1 MQPFIKMK
9 NRFIA
14 LTISL
19 LACSAS
25 FAQGIINSEMTTME
39 LFLRENVLHE
49 DVEMVARF
57 VPGPENGKASY
68 YADKYQGLKTASGER
83 FDTAAMTCAHR
94 NYAFGSML
102 KVTRLDNQKSVIVRV
117 NDRGPFVAERIIDLS
132 KKPARQLGLLRAGM
146 AEVLV
151 EPLPDNVPPTTTVT
165 PPITTTNPVTP
176 PLSSTNP
183 ITEVP
188 ALGKGFFAIADDKPT
203 SEGFGVQTGSYT
215 DAKTLFFHIDNL
227 KQKGISPLMIHSGI
241 ANNQP
246 IFRLIVGPFKSK
258 KDTNKAMSAL
268 QKEGLAGFV
277 VDMKGMK

>member
-1 MQPFIKMK
+1 MK
-9 NRFIA
+9 KRCIA
-14 LTISL
+14 LSISL
-19 LACSAS
+19 LTFSAS

-57 VPGPENGKASY
+57 IPGPENGKASY
-68 YADKYQGLKTASGER
+68 YADRYHGLKTASGER

-102 KVTRLDNQKSVIVRV
+102 KVTRLDNQRSVIVRV

-132 KKPARQLGLLRAGM
+132 KNPARQLGLLRAGM

-151 EPLPDNVPPTTTVT
+151 EPLPDNVPPPSAVT
-165 PPITTTNPVTP
+165 PPVTTTNPSPNPTP
-176 PLSSTNP
+176 
-183 ITEVP
+183 EAP
-188 ALGKGFFAIADDKPT
+188 ALGKGFFAIADNKPT

-215 DAKTLFFHIDNL
+215 DAKTLFFHMDNL
-227 KQKGISPLMIHSGI
+227 KQKGISPLMVHSGI
-241 ANNQP
+241 SNNQP

-277 VDMKGMK
+277 VDMKGLK